1 MTQFLVN
8 DENPQGYKLEDLLSV
23 IRNDVLIRAT
33 KIMNDGRAEA
43 QQVLANNMRVLQ
55 LLTESIQI
63 AEDST
68 GILEKS
74 FGKHVDGT
82 PRIGTG

>member
-1 MTQFLVN
+1 MTQFLVT
-8 DENPQGYKLEDLLSV
+8 DENPRGHALEEILSS

-33 KIMNDGRAEA
+33 KIMDDGRAEA

-63 AEDST
+63 AQDST
-68 GILEKS
+68 RVLEKS